1 MDVRGSVALAGGRAS
16 SARRPATTAPHSG
29 PGALSSSSRASASC
43 TRANSL
49 VGLGYGDVAGVTAV
63 VTAWDA
69 AWNAGD
75 AAAIAARFVEDTE
88 FINGRG
94 QLAIGAA
101 AIRANHAIS
110 LAGVFRGSHTHGTIR
125 RIVFLSETSAVV
137 DVDNDVT
144 NFTSLPPGVLPRPG
158 VQSGRHKR
166 LVVKRGGIWR
176 VVLMQ
181 LTSIA
186 PAPAPPPAT

>member
-1 MDVRGSVALAGGRAS
+1 MLIGACDRTAPSEVERTA
-16 SARRPATTAPHSG
+16 SARSSQSLAP
-29 PGALSSSSRASASC
+29 SAS
-43 TRANSL
+43 ANSL

-69 AWNAGD
+69 AWNVGH
-75 AAAIAARFVEDTE
+75 AAAIAARFVEDAE

-144 NFTSLPPGVLPRPG
+144 NFTSLPPGVLPTRPG

>member
-1 MDVRGSVALAGGRAS
+1 MLLPTEGE
-16 SARRPATTAPHSG
+16 SAND
-29 PGALSSSSRASASC
+29 PGALSH
-43 TRANSL
+43 
-49 VGLGYGDVAGVTAV
+49 GDLAGVTAV
-63 VTAWDA
+63 VTARDA

-75 AAAIAARFVEDTE
+75 ANAIAARFVDDAE

-94 QLAIGAA
+94 QLALGAA
-101 AIRANHAIS
+101 AIRANHTVS

-125 RIVFLSETSAVV
+125 RITFLSGTSAVV
-137 DVDNDVT
+137 DVDNDLT
-144 NFTSLPPGVLPRPG
+144 NFTSLPPGTLPTTPG

-181 LTSIA
+181 ITSIA
-186 PAPAPPPAT
+186 PAAPPAT